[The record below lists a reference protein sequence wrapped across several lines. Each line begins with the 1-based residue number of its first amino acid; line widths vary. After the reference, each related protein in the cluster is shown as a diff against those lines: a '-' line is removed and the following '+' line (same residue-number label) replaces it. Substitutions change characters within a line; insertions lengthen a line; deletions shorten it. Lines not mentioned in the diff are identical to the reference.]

1 MIKVIM
7 RLQPK
12 ITCVIRTHCDGIQ
25 PTDSKNLKQ
34 IIAEDEFFLNQYGLY
49 PRMFT
54 VAVRKKINGKFE
66 KLPMTYLDNQ
76 AVFKQ
81 LIS

>member
-25 PTDSKNLKQ
+25 PTDS
-34 IIAEDEFFLNQYGLY
+34 IIQC
-49 PRMFT
+49 
-54 VAVRKKINGKFE
+54 INIFI
-66 KLPMTYLDNQ
+66 LHNTS
-76 AVFKQ
+76 
-81 LIS
+81 I